1 MKSTFTFN
9 HQMGSILG
17 LLNTPSDRVAVRDG
31 ARLNF
36 MKPGLIEETSATKNL
51 VISEYDKDQLCQQLR
66 SLDPQN
72 YLMMCR
78 LLNSRE
84 VLNSTPHNFKT
95 ISFVDR
101 DARCLVKVTNQSRSY
116 DSYVFALV
124 VD

>member
-1 MKSTFTFN
+1 
-9 HQMGSILG
+9 MGSALG
-17 LLNTPSDRVAVRDG
+17 VLNSPSDRVSVRDG
-31 ARLNF
+31 TRLSF
-36 MKPGLIEETSATKNL
+36 MKPGMIEETSSTKNL
-51 VISEYDKDQLCQQLR
+51 IISEYDKDQLCQQLQ

-72 YLMMCR
+72 YAMMSR

-84 VLNSTPHNFKT
+84 VLNSTPHDFKT

-101 DARCLVKVTNQSRSY
+101 EARCLIKVTNQSRSY